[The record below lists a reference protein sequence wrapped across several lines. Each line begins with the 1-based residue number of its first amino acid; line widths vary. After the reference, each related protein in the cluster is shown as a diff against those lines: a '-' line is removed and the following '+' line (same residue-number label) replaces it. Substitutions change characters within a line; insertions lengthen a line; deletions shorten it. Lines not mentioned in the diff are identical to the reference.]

1 MLISRDI
8 EAALQRFRKFPVVVV
23 MGPRQ
28 SGKTT
33 VVQKFFAQHRYVNL
47 EEPEML
53 AFVTGDPKR
62 FLREYENDYGIII
75 DEFQYAPAILSYI
88 QLASDTHNR
97 PGYFVLT
104 GSQDFLM
111 NEAITQSLAG
121 RAGILRLLP
130 FSIHELAE
138 NNLIPRTIDTLMF
151 QGGYPRVYANNIA
164 PRDLFP
170 AYIHT
175 YVERDVRQLIN
186 VENLLL
192 FQKFMQ
198 LCAARVGQLL
208 NISDLAMQCGIS
220 QKVVHQWLSIL
231 EASYIIFLL
240 KPYFNNFTKR
250 LTKTPKLY
258 FYDTGL
264 VCSLLNLRAA
274 DTLILN
280 PFRGPLFEN
289 LIIADLY
296 KQFFNLGFKPSLYF
310 WRDQNGRI
318 EVDGLIDLGNRLVPL
333 EIKSGE
339 TISNDFFTGVKNW
352 SALAN
357 INPENAYIIY
367 GGDSHQS
374 RSNGTVISWR
384 NASTLIA
391 KLEEI

>member
-8 EAALQRFRKFPVVVV
+8 EAALQRFSKFPVVIVL
-23 MGPRQ
+23 GPRQ

-33 VVQKFFAQHRYVNL
+33 VVQKFFPNHRYINL
-47 EEPEML
+47 EEPEAL
-53 AFVTGDPKR
+53 AFVTADPKR
-62 FLREYENDYGIII
+62 FLREYENDHGIII

-88 QLASDTHNR
+88 QIASDTHDR

-104 GSQDFLM
+104 GSQNFLM
-111 NEAITQSLAG
+111 NQAITQSLAG
-121 RAGILRLLP
+121 RAGILHLMP
-130 FSIHELAE
+130 FSINELVE
-138 NNLIPRTIDTLMF
+138 NNLLPQTLDTLMF
-151 QGGYPRVYANNIA
+151 QGAYPRIYAKKLS

-170 AYIHT
+170 AYVQT
-175 YVERDVRQLIN
+175 YIERDVRQLIN

-208 NISDLAMQCGIS
+208 NISDLAMQTGIT
-220 QKVVHQWLSIL
+220 QKIAQQWLSIL
-231 EASYIIFLL
+231 DASYIIFLL

-264 VCSLLNLRAA
+264 ACSLLNMRAA
-274 DTLILN
+274 DTLMLN

-296 KQFFNLGFKPSLYF
+296 KQFFNLGFRPSLYF

-318 EVDGLIDLGNRLVPL
+318 EIDGLIDLGNRLVPL

-339 TISNDFFTGVKNW
+339 TINSDFFTGVKNW
-352 SALAN
+352 SELAK
-357 INPENAYIIY
+357 IDPENAYIIY

-384 NASTLIA
+384 NARTLIA
-391 KLEEI
+391 KLEEV